1 MTCMNKDDTYTNNI
15 INEKRQINR
24 SNNAIDINYL
34 EKQINNLQEIDESQ
48 KQIIYNIIN
57 ESKQKQNYETTHD
70 NINVSVSMTHI
81 EQIVDN
87 MLVNDN
93 INIKH
98 LPDFVERQLYLNII
112 KIVLNIIAETTKTS
126 KIEFLGH
133 EISLHPWKFKMNA
146 LALKIN

>member
-133 EISLHPWKFKMNA
+133 EISLKFNSDIDK
-146 LALKIN
+146 